1 MFIRNKFSKVMI
13 SKSEALKLAVEIAK
27 ESGRGGHGQPQYV
40 LEEAFKVLIKLLPQA
55 NAPITD

>member
-1 MFIRNKFSKVMI
+1 MI

-40 LEEAFKVLIKLLPQA
+40 LEESFKKILELLPEA